1 MSTSLIYLL
10 TDINSRHYEIG
21 SQLGKGGFGTVYAAT
36 RLDDGL
42 QVSDCITYIIFLANH
57 FMLVLLSPVQAL
69 FMYIN
74 YLKHLSCQ
82 TCLDYLNSCL
92 FRVNV

>member
-42 QVSDCITYIIFLANH
+42 QVSDSIT
-57 FMLVLLSPVQAL
+57 L
-69 FMYIN
+69 F
-74 YLKHLSCQ
+74 
-82 TCLDYLNSCL
+82 
-92 FRVNV
+92 F